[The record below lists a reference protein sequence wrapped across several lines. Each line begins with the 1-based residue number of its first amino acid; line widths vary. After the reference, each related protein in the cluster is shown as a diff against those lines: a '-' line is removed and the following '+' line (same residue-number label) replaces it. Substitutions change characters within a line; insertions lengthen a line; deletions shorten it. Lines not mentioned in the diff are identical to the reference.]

1 MNEGHMI
8 WSAEAAAALRATES
22 AKPED
27 ERVCYDYLAKD
38 FLCKNRLLRNFFL
51 WIAQRLLTPGA
62 SSSGQ
67 GARTQYIDDS
77 LKACIDDGIQQLVNL
92 GAGFDT
98 RAYRFDE
105 LKAKVRVFELDHPAT
120 LKIKV
125 EKVRKIFGSL
135 PDHVVYVPIDFE
147 KEKLSE
153 RLFES
158 GYDRNLKTLFIWEAV
173 SYYLTIDEVEGTL
186 AFIVNNSG
194 EGSSIIFDY
203 MFQSV
208 LDGTNTW
215 KGAEKW
221 QKAIR
226 RSDGRNFGIT
236 EGTIEE
242 FLSNRGFHQVKDA
255 TGEFLKNTYLKAIEQ
270 SKRHFF
276 EWGIVHATV
285 KPREGTKEVVQ
296 L

>member
-1 MNEGHMI
+1 MKEGKLV
-8 WSAEAAAALRATES
+8 WSAEIPAALRAIES

-27 ERVCYDYLAKD
+27 ERVCYDHLAKD
-38 FLCKNRLLRNFFL
+38 FLCKNRLLRNIFL
-51 WIAQRLLTPGA
+51 WVAQRLLTPGA
-62 SSSGQ
+62 SPSGQ
-67 GARTQYIDDS
+67 GVRTQYIDDC

-92 GAGFDT
+92 GVGFDT

-105 LKAKVRVFELDHPAT
+105 LEAKVKVYELDHPAT
-120 LKIKV
+120 LKIKL
-125 EKVRKIFGSL
+125 EKVKKIFGSL

-147 KEKLSE
+147 KEKLAE

-158 GYDRNLKTLFIWEAV
+158 GYDRNLKTVFIWEAV
-173 SYYLTIDEVEGTL
+173 SYYLTAEEVEGTL

-208 LDGTNTW
+208 LDGTSKW
-215 KGAEKW
+215 KGAKKW
-221 QKAIR
+221 QRAIR
-226 RSDGRNFGIT
+226 RSDGRNFGME
-236 EGTIEE
+236 EGTVEE

-255 TGEFLKNTYLKAIEQ
+255 SGEFLKSTYLKAIEQ
-270 SKRHFF
+270 SERVFF

-285 KPREGTKEVVQ
+285 KPRE
-296 L
+296 